1 LFNETIETAVGEVPC
16 VLPIALLM
24 EPEMKKR
31 GRPTKGTER
40 LETRLG
46 FRIPQSLHEQ
56 VLKICEENQ
65 MSKSDFILES
75 IQRNLTLK
83 AEVQ

>member
-1 LFNETIETAVGEVPC
+1 
-16 VLPIALLM
+16 
-24 EPEMKKR
+24 MKKR
-31 GRPTKGTER
+31 GRPRKGAER

-46 FRIPQSLHEQ
+46 FRIPESLHEQ
-56 VLKICEENQ
+56 VLKVCEENQ

-83 AEVQ
+83 ESPQ

>member
-1 LFNETIETAVGEVPC
+1 
-16 VLPIALLM
+16 
-24 EPEMKKR
+24 MKKR
-31 GRPTKGTER
+31 GRPCKGKER

-56 VLKICEENQ
+56 VLKVCEESQ

-83 AEVQ
+83 EPFQ